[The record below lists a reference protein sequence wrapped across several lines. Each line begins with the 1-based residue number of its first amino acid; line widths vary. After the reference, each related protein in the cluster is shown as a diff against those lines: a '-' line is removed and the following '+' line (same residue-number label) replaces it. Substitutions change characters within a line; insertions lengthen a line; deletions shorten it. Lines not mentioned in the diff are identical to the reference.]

1 MQNEHFIPGK
11 DASLEHSISSMQ
23 AKLAARGFDIEECS
37 WLNPVDNVWSV
48 HVRNRACPLMFTNGK
63 GASKLAAQAS
73 ALGEFFERLSCNY
86 FWNHYYLGETIA
98 QRAFT
103 HYPRERW
110 FALPQGDAAW
120 PTELL
125 TPELQA
131 FYNPD
136 NSIPAEMLVDI
147 NSGNFERGICAIPYI
162 RQSDAAEVFFPVN
175 IISNLYVSNG
185 MSAGNTPAE
194 ARAQALSEILERHVK
209 FKVIGEGLCLPD
221 VPEEII
227 ARYPGIAAGIAGLR
241 AAGFGILVKDA
252 SLGGQYP
259 VMCVT
264 MLNPHD
270 QGVFASF
277 GAHPRFEIALERA
290 LTELLQGRALAA
302 LDGFPPPGIDLD
314 EVASAP
320 NIEIHFVDS
329 SGIVHWNFFNE
340 TPDFEFVDWNFND
353 LENGRTTDDYAWLA
367 ERIQADGHD
376 IYIADFDHL
385 GVYACRIL
393 VPGMSEIYPIDDLE
407 WENNSHGAIVRP
419 AILRLAELS
428 DDECGDLLDTL
439 NALNITDERPVAA
452 LIGLAP
458 DAGSLWADLRVGELK
473 TLLALAV
480 GDIDAVREGC
490 EWVGQFEQLD
500 AARRRTYRCIETLL
514 QLDDPDAYEA
524 ALVGLYGDET
534 LDQATDLIDGDQRF
548 FGLQSPGLNLQD
560 CDLHQRLLKEYEKA
574 HAALPNA

>member
-1 MQNEHFIPGK
+1 MQTEHFIPGK
-11 DASLEHSISSMQ
+11 DASLEHSINLMQ
-23 AKLAARGFDIEECS
+23 AKLAALGFAIEECS
-37 WLNPVDNVWSV
+37 WLNPVDSVWSV
-48 HVRNRACPLMFTNGK
+48 HVRNRNCHLMFTNGK
-63 GASKLAAQAS
+63 GATKLAAQAS

-86 FWNHYYLGETIA
+86 FWNHYYLGEKIA

-110 FALPQGDAAW
+110 FPVAVDNAW
-120 PTELL
+120 PAELL

-136 NSIPAEMLVDI
+136 NSIPADALIDM
-147 NSGNFERGICAIPYI
+147 NSGNDERGICAIPYR

-185 MSAGNTPAE
+185 MSAGNTQAE

-209 FKVIGEGLCLPD
+209 FKVIAEGLCLPD
-221 VPEEII
+221 VPEEVI

-241 AAGFGILVKDA
+241 TAGFGIVVKDA
-252 SLGGQYP
+252 SLGGNYP

-264 MLNPHD
+264 LLNPHD

-290 LTELLQGRALAA
+290 LTELLQGRALEA
-302 LDGFPPPGIDLD
+302 LGGFPAPGFDLD
-314 EVASAP
+314 EIASAP

-329 SGIVHWNFFNE
+329 SGIVSWEFLGDEADFAFN
-340 TPDFEFVDWNFND
+340 DWNFTQTD
-353 LENGRTTDDYAWLA
+353 STTDDYTWLC

-376 IYIADFDHL
+376 IYVTDFEHL

-393 VPGMSEIYPIDDLE
+393 VPGMSEIYPLDDLE
-407 WENNSHGAIVRP
+407 WENNSNGNLVRP
-419 AILRLAELS
+419 AILNLAEL
-428 DDECGDLLDTL
+428 DDEACGELLDTL
-439 NALNITDERPVAA
+439 NELSIVDERPVAA

-473 TLLALAV
+473 TMLALAI
-480 GDIDAVREGC
+480 GDSDAVLEGC
-490 EWVGQFEQLD
+490 EWVRQFEQLD
-500 AARRRTYRCIETLL
+500 ATRRRTYQCIATLL
-514 QLDDPDAYEA
+514 EMDNPDTYEA

-534 LDQATDLIDGDQRF
+534 LDLATDLIDGEIRF
-548 FGLQSPGLNLQD
+548 FGLQSPGLNLEG
-560 CDLHQRLLKEYEKA
+560 CELHQRLLAEYEKA
-574 HAALPNA
+574 HAAAVNT

>member
-1 MQNEHFIPGK
+1 MQTEHFIPGK
-11 DASLEHSISSMQ
+11 DASLEHSIASMQ

-37 WLNPVDNVWSV
+37 WLNPVDSVWSV
-48 HVRNRACPLMFTNGK
+48 HVRNRHCPLMFTNGK

-86 FWNHYYLGETIA
+86 FWNHYYLGEPVA
-98 QRAFT
+98 HGEFA
-103 HYPRERW
+103 HYRRERW
-110 FALPQGDAAW
+110 FPLTGDAW
-120 PTELL
+120 PAELL
-125 TPELQA
+125 TPQLQA

-136 NSIPAEMLVDI
+136 DSIPADLLIDM
-147 NSGNFERGICAIPYI
+147 NSGNHERGICAIPYI
-162 RQSDAAEVFFPVN
+162 RQRDAAEVFFPVN

-221 VPEEII
+221 VPEEVI

-252 SLGGQYP
+252 SLGGNYP

-290 LTELLQGRALAA
+290 LTELLQGRALDA
-302 LDGFPPPGIDLD
+302 LDGFPAPGFDLD

-329 SGIVHWNFFNE
+329 SGLVHWNFFNE
-340 TPDFEFVDWNFND
+340 TADFEFVDWNFND
-353 LENGRTTDDYAWLA
+353 LEQGSTGDDYAWLCQ
-367 ERIQADGHD
+367 RIEADGYD
-376 IYIADFDHL
+376 IYVADFEHL

-407 WENNSHGAIVRP
+407 WENNSQGAMLRP
-419 AILRLAELS
+419 AILNLAEL
-428 DDECGDLLDTL
+428 DDAACGELLDSL
-439 NALNITDERPVAA
+439 NELNIADERPVAA

-473 TLLALAV
+473 TMLALAA
-480 GDIDAVREGC
+480 GDTDAVREGC
-490 EWVGQFEQLD
+490 EWVRQFEQLD
-500 AARRRTYRCIETLL
+500 ATRRRIYRCIETLL
-514 QLDDPDAYEA
+514 EMADPDAHEA
-524 ALVGLYGDET
+524 ALVGLYGDAT
-534 LDQATDLIDGDQRF
+534 LDLASDLIDGEIRF
-548 FGLQSPGLNLQD
+548 FGIPSPGLNLSG
-560 CDLHQRLLKEYEKA
+560 CELHQSLLREYAKV
-574 HAALPNA
+574 HAGA